1 MFLIARREYLE
12 RIHTKAFIVMTIL
25 IPAIMGGSLF
35 LPALFMRKTQSG
47 VKHLVI
53 VASDRHTAEV
63 IADQINRDR
72 QDDSRDK
79 EQSTR
84 RSAGAGA
91 NWAIDLDTN
100 TSEEN
105 RANLNLKVK
114 AKVLDGV
121 IWATDENLASK
132 KVPFIT
138 RDVSSFEE
146 IFDVQRSISRAL
158 QRHTLSAKGLSESDI
173 ENFQKP
179 VDLTAVTP
187 AGKPAGNAQ
196 STIFTAIFQIMVLY
210 MSVLLYGV
218 NVMNAVLEEKNS
230 RVMEVVL
237 STVEPKFL
245 MAGKI
250 LGVGAVGLTQIAIWV
265 ALGLFYSGSA
275 VVGSGLDLKSIISVR
290 SIVFFVVFYLL
301 GYLLYSAMYAAVGA
315 MCNSQQEAQQLSQLV
330 TLPMIIPLF
339 LIGYIVQYPG
349 APLSMAVSLFPLT
362 APLTMY
368 ARIVLQMPSWYEL
381 AGSIALLVATIYGV
395 VLLCGKIYRVGILMY
410 GKKPTLPEIVKWL
423 KYA

>member
-1 MFLIARREYLE
+1 M
-12 RIHTKAFIVMTIL
+12 
-25 IPAIMGGSLF
+25 P
-35 LPALFMRKTQSG
+35 
-47 VKHLVI
+47 
-53 VASDRHTAEV
+53 D
-63 IADQINRDR
+63 
-72 QDDSRDK
+72 
-79 EQSTR
+79 
-84 RSAGAGA
+84 
-91 NWAIDLDTN
+91 
-100 TSEEN
+100 
-105 RANLNLKVK
+105 
-114 AKVLDGV
+114 
-121 IWATDENLASK
+121 
-132 KVPFIT
+132 
-138 RDVSSFEE
+138 
-146 IFDVQRSISRAL
+146 
-158 QRHTLSAKGLSESDI
+158 
-173 ENFQKP
+173 
-179 VDLTAVTP
+179 
-187 AGKPAGNAQ
+187 GKPAGNGT

-265 ALGLFYSGSA
+265 TLGLFYSGSA
-275 VVGSGLDLKSIISVR
+275 VMGSGLDLKSIISIR

-330 TLPMIIPLF
+330 TLPMVVPLF

-349 APLSMAVSLFPLT
+349 APLSIAVSMFPLT

-368 ARIVLQMPSWYEL
+368 ARIVLQMPPWYEL
-381 AGSIALLVATIYGV
+381 AASIGLLVATIYGV

-410 GKKPTLPEIVKWL
+410 GKKPTLPEIVKWV